1 LFLPS
6 RWFCGGKQQQQQT
19 TNINSKERWLTTGNH
34 IASISAISEKEKG
47 CGHLMKQ
54 YKTSGAVNWHRTHYN
69 NMSALYC
76 YTCPSFF
83 FLITSLYIYGCCV
96 L

>member
-1 LFLPS
+1 
-6 RWFCGGKQQQQQT
+6 
-19 TNINSKERWLTTGNH
+19 LTTGNH
-34 IASISAISEKEKG
+34 IASTISAISEKEKG
-47 CGHLMKQ
+47 CGHLMQQ